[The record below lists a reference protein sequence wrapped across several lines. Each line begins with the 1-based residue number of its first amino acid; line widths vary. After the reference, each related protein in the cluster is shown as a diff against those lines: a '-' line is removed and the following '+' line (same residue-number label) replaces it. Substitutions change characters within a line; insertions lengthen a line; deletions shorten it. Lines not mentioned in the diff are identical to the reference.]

1 LIYQE
6 DDVPEALSYEK
17 TAKSAQVNG
26 QTLHFHEAGEGP
38 ALVLLHGAG
47 PGVSG
52 WSNFGGNISGYSEN
66 FRTIVVDLPG
76 FGGSGQ
82 PDEYP
87 VSYLQYAADAVAGLL
102 DELGIA
108 KAHILGNSLGGS
120 VAVRFLLNHPDRA
133 DRVVLMGPGSALSI
147 GLFAPRPSEGIRRLM
162 EFGAAPSR
170 EKMEAFLRTLVFDQ
184 SLVTEELIDDRYQVA
199 INPATGGGL
208 QAMQRANQKFHRE
221 GELWREAD
229 QIKHEVLITWGRED
243 RVQPLD
249 GAFVGFR
256 LLQNARLYVFPKCG
270 HWAMIEQ
277 REEFERV
284 TTSFYQAS

>member
-1 LIYQE
+1 M
-6 DDVPEALSYEK
+6 PEALSYEK
-17 TAKSAQVNG
+17 TAKTAEING
-26 QTLHFHEAGEGP
+26 QTLHYHDAGEGP

-52 WSNFGGNISGYSEN
+52 WSNFGGNISGYSQN
-66 FRTIVVDLPG
+66 FRTLVIDMPG

-87 VSYLQYAADAVAGLL
+87 VSYLRYAADAVAGLL

-108 KAHILGNSLGGS
+108 KAHLLGNSLGGS
-120 VAVRFLLNHPDRA
+120 VVVRFLLTHPDRA

-147 GLFAPRPSEGIRRLM
+147 GLFSARPSEGIRRLL

-170 EKMEAFLRTLVFDQ
+170 EKMESFLRTLVFDQ

-208 QAMQRANQKFHRE
+208 AAMQRANQKFHRD
-221 GELWREAD
+221 GELWREAE

-256 LLQNARLYVFPKCG
+256 LLDNARLYVFPKCG
-270 HWAMIEQ
+270 HWAMIEK

-284 TTSFYQAS
+284 TTSFYQAG

>member
-1 LIYQE
+1 
-6 DDVPEALSYEK
+6 VPEALSYEK
-17 TAKSAQVNG
+17 TAKTAEING
-26 QTLHFHEAGEGP
+26 QTLHYHDAGEGP

-52 WSNFGGNISGYSEN
+52 WSNFGGNISNYAQN

-87 VSYLQYAADAVAGLL
+87 VSYLRYAADAVAGLL

-108 KAHILGNSLGGS
+108 KAHLLGNSLGGS
-120 VAVRFLLNHPDRA
+120 VVVRFLLTYPDRA

-170 EKMEAFLRTLVFDQ
+170 DKMESFLRTLVFDQ

-199 INPATGGGL
+199 INPSTGGGL
-208 QAMQRANQKFHRE
+208 AATVNSGVRPTRSST
-221 GELWREAD
+221 RCSS
-229 QIKHEVLITWGRED
+229 
-243 RVQPLD
+243 P
-249 GAFVGFR
+249 GAARTECSHSTARSSASGCSTTPASTFFR
-256 LLQNARLYVFPKCG
+256 SA
-270 HWAMIEQ
+270 
-277 REEFERV
+277 V
-284 TTSFYQAS
+284 TGQ

>member
-1 LIYQE
+1 
-6 DDVPEALSYEK
+6 VPEALSAEK
-17 TAKSAQVNG
+17 TSKIAQVNG
-26 QTLHFHEAGEGP
+26 QTLHYHEAGEGP
-38 ALVLLHGAG
+38 VLVLLHGAG

-52 WSNFGGNISGYSEN
+52 WSNFGGNIGGYSEN

-108 KAHILGNSLGGS
+108 KAHLLGNSLGGS
-120 VAVRFLLNHPDRA
+120 VAVRFLLNHAERA

-208 QAMQRANQKFHRE
+208 AAMQRANQKFHRE

-284 TTSFYQAS
+284 TTSFYQAG